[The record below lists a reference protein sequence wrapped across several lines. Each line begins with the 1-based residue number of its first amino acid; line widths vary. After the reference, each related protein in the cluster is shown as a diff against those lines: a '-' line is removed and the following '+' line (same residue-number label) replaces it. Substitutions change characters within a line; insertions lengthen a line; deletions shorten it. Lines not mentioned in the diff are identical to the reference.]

1 MDGNFRQRFGLRD
14 EAATKSPLRM
24 FVVGRKLVA
33 RRGALR
39 FSANDSS
46 GGVTTAQTEHSS
58 ESMRTPRPRLL
69 RENNPDFPAF
79 VLGGTHIRD
88 VPSNEEPCL
97 DQVLVSLPWSYNS
110 EPERTYPTVYL
121 CDGFWDFPLV
131 WGMYSHLLYDKVVPE
146 HILVGL
152 SYGGAKPD
160 VDALRKIDLAPP
172 AANSHDDYLA
182 RLKSSVI
189 PFVEAEYGV
198 DPSFRCIAGV
208 SIGGAFALNAL
219 FREPGLFQGAIA
231 LSPTTEYFDRW
242 LFRLEQQYAEANT
255 NLVSKLLARRK
266 ELPVRIFMAAGA
278 ADDPGVVRGIQEFD
292 RQLESRRYRFF
303 EKHFRLIDG
312 EKHGALKPEG
322 FNRGLRHVFA
332 PLVNLGP
339 A

>member
-1 MDGNFRQRFGLRD
+1 LGF
-14 EAATKSPLRM
+14 
-24 FVVGRKLVA
+24 
-33 RRGALR
+33 
-39 FSANDSS
+39 SS
-46 GGVTTAQTEHSS
+46 G
-58 ESMRTPRPRLL
+58 
-69 RENNPDFPAF
+69 
-79 VLGGTHIRD
+79 LGD
-88 VPSNEEPCL
+88 VQPP
-97 DQVLVSLPWSYNS
+97 
-110 EPERTYPTVYL
+110 
-121 CDGFWDFPLV
+121 
-131 WGMYSHLLYDKVVPE
+131 LYDKVVPE

-208 SIGGAFALNAL
+208 SIGGAFALSAL
-219 FREPGLFQGAIA
+219 FRETGLFQGAIA

-242 LFRLEQQYAEANT
+242 LFRLEEQYAEANT

-292 RQLESRRYRFF
+292 RQLEPRRYRFF
-303 EKHFRLIDG
+303 EKQFRLIDG
-312 EKHGALKPEG
+312 EKHSALKPEG

-339 A
+339 AQSPRKSSARHDGFVTSTTADSVPHGAAGALGWRSKRTHLSVRQYF